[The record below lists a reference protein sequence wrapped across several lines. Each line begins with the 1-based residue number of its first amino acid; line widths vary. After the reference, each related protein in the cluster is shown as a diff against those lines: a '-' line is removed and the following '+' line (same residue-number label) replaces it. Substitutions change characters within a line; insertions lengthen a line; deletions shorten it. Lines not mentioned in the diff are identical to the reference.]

1 MITYNYL
8 MTVTFLKEQNDM
20 DNYGLK
26 FSSKKLADRLRNAL
40 EKYQRQ
46 TDKAELRTAYE
57 NYRAQKHEVQPKT
70 VLSERIIN
78 AFSSFNIAPSG
89 SKKRYLAV
97 LPTHSD
103 VEALQSDWNAVGE
116 DLTLVLAGQI
126 LNRNRGDERK

>member
-1 MITYNYL
+1 
-8 MTVTFLKEQNDM
+8 M